1 MTGRVDSV
9 QALAVVGWLA
19 AHHGHPWTEAAAL
32 ARVPQVTPT
41 PEGLSAALATAGLT
55 TRLVHR
61 KIGRIDPA
69 TLPVVLFDRDGG
81 LLILSQLEG
90 GRARIVTPGGD
101 RPEEELTPAALARRV
116 TGEVLLVTPVATT
129 DNPAQEGHWFWQPMR
144 ENAGAWA
151 QVALAALCINVLGL
165 ALPIFV
171 MNVYDRVIPNLA
183 FVTLWTLAAG
193 LLIAFAMDW
202 GLRMVR
208 AGVLDRIGRRLDIG
222 ISATLFRHALSL
234 RPTLMPG
241 GALGTATFLRD
252 FEAVREFFGA
262 QSLTAAIDL
271 CFVGVFL
278 FVLWLIVGP
287 LAFVPAVAIVVTLV
301 LAALAQWPMRHAVGQ
316 VQAAAARRQTVL
328 IEALSGLETIKTL
341 NAEPAMLRE
350 WDRSTVATARLT
362 GKSRFWSAFAT
373 NGTQTIMQLNSLA
386 VITLGVFL
394 IAEGRITVGALIA
407 ANILSGRVL
416 APLGAMSQTV
426 FRAQAAR
433 RSMAALSRLMAQPS
447 ERGDKVRSS
456 LRLREGRVELRGVTY
471 RYPGAEVPALDRL
484 DLTLE
489 PGDCVALLG
498 RVGSGKSTLGKLVA
512 GLIAPEEGQI
522 LIDGAAQAQFDPAE
536 LRAGI
541 GYLPQDPEL
550 FTGTLGENLTIGA
563 PGAAPDD
570 IARALR
576 IAGIDRFV
584 AGLPQGLGTF
594 AGERGR
600 HLSGGQRQGIAL
612 ARLILRRPKVLF
624 LDEPTNA
631 MDRDM
636 ETAVASRLSE
646 LRANGVTLILCTHRP
661 SLAQTADRMVVLDG
675 GRKALDGPKQAV
687 LAAMQKAAL
696 GAPKPGQA

>member
-1 MTGRVDSV
+1 M
-9 QALAVVGWLA
+9 
-19 AHHGHPWTEAAAL
+19 
-32 ARVPQVTPT
+32 
-41 PEGLSAALATAGLT
+41 
-55 TRLVHR
+55 
-61 KIGRIDPA
+61 
-69 TLPVVLFDRDGG
+69 
-81 LLILSQLEG
+81 
-90 GRARIVTPGGD
+90 
-101 RPEEELTPAALARRV
+101 
-116 TGEVLLVTPVATT
+116 
-129 DNPAQEGHWFWQPMR
+129 
-144 ENAGAWA
+144 
-151 QVALAALCINVLGL
+151 ALAALCINVLGL

-183 FVTLWTLAAG
+183 FVTLWTLVAG

-234 RPTLMPG
+234 RPTTMPG

-252 FEAVREFFGA
+252 FEAVREFFGS

-278 FVLWLIVGP
+278 FVLWIIVGP
-287 LAFVPAVAIVVTLV
+287 LALVPAVAIVVMLV

-362 GKSRFWSAFAT
+362 GKSRFWSAFVM

-407 ANILSGRVL
+407 ANILSGRAL
-416 APLGAMSQTV
+416 APLGTISQTV

-433 RSMAALSRLMAQPS
+433 RSMAALSRLMAQPP
-447 ERGDKVRSS
+447 ERGAEVRSS
-456 LRLREGRVELRGVTY
+456 LRIRAGRVELRGVTY
-471 RYPGAEVPALDRL
+471 RYPGTEVPALDRL

-498 RVGSGKSTLGKLVA
+498 RVGSGKSTLGRLVA
-512 GLIAPEEGQI
+512 GLIAPDEGQI
-522 LIDGAAQAQFDPAE
+522 LIDGQAQAQFDPAE

-563 PGAAPDD
+563 RDASGDD

-576 IAGIDRFV
+576 IAGIDGFV
-584 AGLPQGLGTF
+584 AGLPQGLGSF

-636 ETAVASRLSE
+636 ETTVAARLGE
-646 LRANGVTLILCTHRP
+646 LRDDGVTLILCTHRP

-687 LAAMQKAAL
+687 LTTLQKAAL
-696 GAPKPGQA
+696 GAPKPGAS